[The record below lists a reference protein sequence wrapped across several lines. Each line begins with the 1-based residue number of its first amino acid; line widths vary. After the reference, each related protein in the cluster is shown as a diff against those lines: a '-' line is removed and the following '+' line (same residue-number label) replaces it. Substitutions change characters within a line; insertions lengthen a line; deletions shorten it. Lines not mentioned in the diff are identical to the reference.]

1 MEMKKIGKVGMI
13 LALAASLVACGGNKK
28 EEAAANA
35 PKENAAKQEEK
46 GSNAADL
53 GTINVISREQGSGTR
68 SAFTELTGVLVKD
81 GDKEVDNTYA
91 EAAVQSSTD
100 AVLTTVEND
109 KASIGY
115 ISLGSLNDTVKAVKV
130 EGVEATPE
138 NIKSGDY
145 KLARP
150 FNVAYKADVD
160 AKAKDL
166 ITFIMSDE
174 GQKICEEEGY
184 VGDATG
190 AAYEATD
197 NDAHITI
204 AGSTSVSPLMEKLA
218 EAYKAKNPKVQIDIQ
233 SNGSSAGMT
242 AAMEG
247 TAQLGM
253 ASRELKD
260 EEKKA
265 LEFTVIARD
274 GIAVIVN
281 NENGC
286 ENLTMDQL
294 KQIFTGELTDWAE
307 ASK

>member
-1 MEMKKIGKVGMI
+1 MEIRKIGKVGMI
-13 LALAASLVACGGNKK
+13 LALAASLVACGGDKK
-28 EEAAANA
+28 EAAANA
-35 PKENAAKQEEK
+35 PKENAKQEEK

-100 AVLTTVEND
+100 AVLTTVQND

-130 EGVEATPE
+130 EDVEANPE
-138 NIKSGDY
+138 DIKAGSY
-145 KLARP
+145 KLSRP
-150 FNVAYKADVD
+150 FNVAYKADIDV
-160 AKAKDL
+160 KYKDL

-190 AAYEATD
+190 AKYEAID

-281 NENGC
+281 KENTC

-294 KQIFTGELTDWAE
+294 QKIFTGQLTEWSE
-307 ASK
+307 AAK

>member
-1 MEMKKIGKVGMI
+1 MEIKKIGKVGMI

-28 EEAAANA
+28 ETAANT
-35 PKENAAKQEEK
+35 PKENAKQEEK

-68 SAFTELTGVLVKD
+68 SAFTELTGVLVKE
-81 GDKEVDNTYA
+81 GDKEIDNTYA

-100 AVLTTVEND
+100 AVLTTVQND

-130 EGVEATPE
+130 EDVEATPE
-138 NIKSGDY
+138 NIKSGSY
-145 KLARP
+145 KLSRP

-160 AKAKDL
+160 AKDKDL

-184 VGDATG
+184 VGDAKG
-190 AAYEATD
+190 AKYEAID

-281 NENGC
+281 KENSC
-286 ENLTMDQL
+286 ENLTVDQL
-294 KQIFTGELTDWAE
+294 QEIFTGQLTEWAE
-307 ASK
+307 AAK

>member
-1 MEMKKIGKVGMI
+1 MDLRKFSKVGTI
-13 LALAASLVACGGNKK
+13 IALAASLVACGGNKANEK
-28 EEAAANA
+28 AAEETATNNTATETAQTETTGAAT
-35 PKENAAKQEEK
+35 
-46 GSNAADL
+46 G
-53 GTINVISREQGSGTR
+53 GINVISREQGSGTR
-68 SAFTELTGVLVKD
+68 SAFTELTGVLVKE
-81 GDKEVDNTYA
+81 GDEEVDKTYE

-100 AVLTTVEND
+100 AVLTTVQND
-109 KASIGY
+109 PQAIGY

-130 EGVEATPE
+130 EGAEATPE
-138 NIKSGDY
+138 HIKDGAY

-160 AKAKDL
+160 EKAKDL

-174 GQKICEEEGY
+174 GQKIVEEEGY

-190 AAYEATD
+190 QAYTATD

-218 EAYKAKNPKVQIDIQ
+218 EAYKALNPNCQIDIQ

-260 EEKKA
+260 EEKAA

-281 NENGC
+281 KENPT
-286 ENLTMDQL
+286 EDLTMEQL
-294 KQIFTGELTDWAE
+294 RQIFTGEVTEWDAL
-307 ASK
+307 

>member
-1 MEMKKIGKVGMI
+1 MEIKKIGKVGMI

-35 PKENAAKQEEK
+35 PKENAAKQEEA

-68 SAFTELTGVLVKD
+68 SAFTELTGVLTKD

-115 ISLGSLNDTVKAVKV
+115 ISLGSLNETVKAVKV

-138 NIKSGDY
+138 NIKFGDY

>member
-1 MEMKKIGKVGMI
+1 MELKKIGKVGVI
-13 LALAASLVACGGNKK
+13 LTLAASLVACGGNNKK
-28 EEAAANA
+28 EETANST
-35 PKENAAKQEEK
+35 KENAKQEESGK
-46 GSNAADL
+46 NAADL

-81 GDKEVDNTYA
+81 GDKEIDNTYE
-91 EAAVQSSTD
+91 EAAVESSTD
-100 AVLTTVEND
+100 AVLTTVQND
-109 KASIGY
+109 KGSIGY
-115 ISLGSLNDTVKAVKV
+115 ISLGSLNDDVKAVKV

-160 AKAKDL
+160 EKAKDL

-184 VGDATG
+184 VGEKAG
-190 AAYEATD
+190 KAYEPID
-197 NDAHITI
+197 SDAHITI
-204 AGSTSVSPLMEKLA
+204 AGSTSVTPLMEKLA
-218 EAYKAKNPKVQIDIQ
+218 EAYKAKNPNAKIDIQ

-247 TAQLGM
+247 TAELGM

-260 EEKKA
+260 EEKKE

-281 NENGC
+281 KDNDVED
-286 ENLTMDQL
+286 LSMDQL
-294 KQIFTGELTDWAE
+294 KDIFTGKLTEWSE
-307 ASK
+307 AGK

>member
-1 MEMKKIGKVGMI
+1 MKLKSFGKVGLI
-13 LALAASLVACGGNKK
+13 LALGASLVACGGNKK
-28 EEAAANA
+28 ENATANA
-35 PKENAAKQEEK
+35 GGEEAK
-46 GSNAADL
+46 DL
-53 GTINVISREQGSGTR
+53 GSINVITREQGSGTR

-100 AVLTTVEND
+100 AVLTTVQND
-109 KASIGY
+109 ASSIGY
-115 ISLGSLNDTVKAVKV
+115 ISLGSLNDDVKALKV

-138 NIKSGDY
+138 NIKSNTY

-150 FNVAYKADVD
+150 FNVAYKKDVD
-160 AKAKDL
+160 EKAMDL
-166 ITFIMSDE
+166 IKFIMSDE

-184 VGDATG
+184 VGDAKGET
-190 AAYEATD
+190 YEAIN
-197 NDAHITI
+197 NDAKLTI
-204 AGSTSVSPLMEKLA
+204 AGSTSVTPLMEKLV
-218 EAYKAKNPKVQIDIQ
+218 EAYKAKNPDVVIDIQ

-260 EEKKA
+260 EEKEA
-265 LEFTVIARD
+265 LDFTVIARD

-281 NENGC
+281 KENKV
-286 ENLTMDQL
+286 EDITMDDLQ
-294 KQIFTGELTDWAE
+294 KIFTGELTDWANL
-307 ASK
+307 AK

>member
-1 MEMKKIGKVGMI
+1 MDLRKFSKVGTI
-13 LALAASLVACGGNKK
+13 IALAASLVACGGNKANEK
-28 EEAAANA
+28 AAEETATN
-35 PKENAAKQEEK
+35 NAAQTAQTETT
-46 GSNAADL
+46 GAAT
-53 GTINVISREQGSGTR
+53 GGINVISREQGSGTR
-68 SAFTELTGVLVKD
+68 SAFTELTGVLVKE
-81 GDKEVDNTYA
+81 GDEEVDKTYE

-100 AVLTTVEND
+100 AVLTTVQND
-109 KASIGY
+109 PQAIGY
-115 ISLGSLNDTVKAVKV
+115 ISLGSLNDTVKAVNV
-130 EGVEATPE
+130 EGVVASADD
-138 NIKSGDY
+138 IKNGSY

-160 AKAKDL
+160 KKAKDL

-174 GQKICEEEGY
+174 GQKIVEEEGY

-190 AAYEATD
+190 QAYTATD

-218 EAYKAKNPKVQIDIQ
+218 EAYKALNPNCQIDIQ

-247 TAQLGM
+247 TAELGM

-260 EEKKA
+260 EEKAA

-281 NENGC
+281 KENPT
-286 ENLTMDQL
+286 EDLTMEQL
-294 KQIFTGELTDWAE
+294 RQIFTGEVTEWDAL
-307 ASK
+307 

>member
-1 MEMKKIGKVGMI
+1 MEIRKIGKVGMI

-28 EEAAANA
+28 EEATANA
-35 PKENAAKQEEK
+35 PKNDTKQEEA

-53 GTINVISREQGSGTR
+53 GTINVITREQGSGTR

-81 GDKEVDNTYA
+81 GDKEIDNTYA
-91 EAAVQSSTD
+91 EAVVQSSTD
-100 AVLTTVEND
+100 AVLTSVEND

-115 ISLGSLNDTVKAVKV
+115 ISLGSLKDSVKALKV
-130 EGVEATPE
+130 EGLEATPE

-150 FNVAYKADVD
+150 FNLAYKADVD
-160 AKAKDL
+160 AKVKDL

-174 GQKICEEEGY
+174 GQKICQDEGY
-184 VGDATG
+184 VGDASG
-190 AAYEATD
+190 AKYEAID
-197 NDAHITI
+197 NDGHITI

-281 NENGC
+281 NENSC

-294 KQIFTGELTDWAE
+294 KQIFTGKLTDWSE

>member
-1 MEMKKIGKVGMI
+1 MKLKSFGKVGLI
-13 LALAASLVACGGNKK
+13 LALGASLVACGGNKK
-28 EEAAANA
+28 ENATANA
-35 PKENAAKQEEK
+35 GGKEEGKT
-46 GSNAADL
+46 L
-53 GTINVISREQGSGTR
+53 GAINVITREQGSGTR

-100 AVLTTVEND
+100 AVLTTVQND
-109 KASIGY
+109 ASSIGY
-115 ISLGSLNDTVKAVKV
+115 ISLGSLNDDVKALKV

-138 NIKSGDY
+138 NIKSNTY

-150 FNVAYKADVD
+150 FNVAYKKDVD
-160 AKAKDL
+160 EKSMDL
-166 ITFIMSDE
+166 VKFIMSDE

-184 VGDATG
+184 VGDARG

-286 ENLTMDQL
+286 EDLTMDQL

>member
-1 MEMKKIGKVGMI
+1 MEIKKIGKVGMI

-28 EEAAANA
+28 EEAANT
-35 PKENAAKQEEK
+35 PKENAKQEEK

-68 SAFTELTGVLVKD
+68 SAFIELTGVLVKD

-100 AVLTTVEND
+100 AVLTTVQND

-138 NIKSGDY
+138 NIKSGSY
-145 KLARP
+145 KLSRP

-160 AKAKDL
+160 AKDKDL

-184 VGDATG
+184 VGDAKG
-190 AAYEATD
+190 AKYEAID

-281 NENGC
+281 KENSC
-286 ENLTMDQL
+286 ENLTVDQL
-294 KQIFTGELTDWAE
+294 QKIFTGQLTEWAE
-307 ASK
+307 AAK

>member
-1 MEMKKIGKVGMI
+1 MKLKSFGKIAVV
-13 LALAASLVACGGNKK
+13 LALGASLVACGGNKN
-28 EEAAANA
+28 EEATANA
-35 PKENAAKQEEK
+35 G
-46 GSNAADL
+46 GSAEGKDL
-53 GTINVISREQGSGTR
+53 GTINVITREQGSGTR
-68 SAFTELTGVLVKD
+68 SAFTELTGVLVKE
-81 GDKEVDNTYA
+81 GDKEVDKTYE

-100 AVLTTVEND
+100 AVLTTVQND
-109 KASIGY
+109 PASIGY
-115 ISLGSLNDTVKAVKV
+115 ISLGSLNDDVKALKV

-138 NIKSGDY
+138 NIKANTY

-150 FNVAYKADVD
+150 FNLAYKKDVD
-160 AKAKDL
+160 EKSMDL
-166 ITFIMSDE
+166 VKFIMSDE

-184 VGDATG
+184 VGDAKGET
-190 AAYEATD
+190 YEPID
-197 NDAHITI
+197 SDAKLTV
-204 AGSTSVSPLMEKLA
+204 AGSTSVTPLMEKLV
-218 EAYKAKNPKVQIDIQ
+218 EAYKAKNPKVVIDIQ

-286 ENLTMDQL
+286 EDLTMDQL
-294 KQIFTGELTDWAE
+294 KQIFTGELTDWSE

>member
-1 MEMKKIGKVGMI
+1 
-13 LALAASLVACGGNKK
+13 
-28 EEAAANA
+28 
-35 PKENAAKQEEK
+35 
-46 GSNAADL
+46 
-53 GTINVISREQGSGTR
+53 
-68 SAFTELTGVLVKD
+68 
-81 GDKEVDNTYA
+81 
-91 EAAVQSSTD
+91 
-100 AVLTTVEND
+100 
-109 KASIGY
+109 
-115 ISLGSLNDTVKAVKV
+115 
-130 EGVEATPE
+130 ATPE

-286 ENLTMDQL
+286 EDLTMDQL
-294 KQIFTGELTDWAE
+294 KQIFTGQLTDWAE